1 MEPQAAATADPPL
14 AAPPVA
20 PVVIEPDPDVE
31 RGLHASVKVLNFAKE
46 RLEGLGETEG
56 VQIAKADLV
65 MLKRAAIAM
74 NNSLTR
80 VLKKT
85 NAVEDRLLLEI
96 HLIRQTMA
104 KELTDR
110 DANRARVYEQFRKYQ
125 ADEDGAAAASTI
137 AATTPQ
143 QHSNPLL
150 APSQAHVS
158 VDRALAAV
166 ARIDQSMTTLSPTGT
181 THVHGAGLIAAHNA
195 CVAAATQASD

>member
-1 MEPQAAATADPPL
+1 
-14 AAPPVA
+14 
-20 PVVIEPDPDVE
+20 
-31 RGLHASVKVLNFAKE
+31 
-46 RLEGLGETEG
+46 
-56 VQIAKADLV
+56 VQIAKTDLV

-110 DANRARVYEQFRKYQ
+110 DANRARVYEQFRRYQ
-125 ADEDGAAAASTI
+125 VDEDGTAAASTI

-143 QHSNPLL
+143 NSNPLL

-166 ARIDQSMTTLSPTGT
+166 ARIDQSMTMLSPTGT

-195 CVAAATQASD
+195 CVAAAAQASD